1 MKNIVKN
8 SMLISL
14 ITQFITLIIGITM
27 QFKNVS
33 TINYILKYALGLENF
48 VQLIEGTFY
57 LWFSYFSNKSKF
69 LLHPKESRWRLV
81 SNRH

>member
-14 ITQFITLIIGITM
+14 ITQFITLIIGIFM

-33 TINYILKYALGLENF
+33 KTNYILKYALGLENF

-57 LWFSYFSNKSKF
+57 LWFSY
-69 LLHPKESRWRLV
+69 R
-81 SNRH
+81 